1 MFRRKIEWI
10 GIRPGLSLLAVLI
23 SLSQPMP
30 VQARICIPARVTD
43 VIVWWSDRQGLPV
56 HESGTELFAA
66 LRRLHGPTFWRRT
79 ADYGYFDIPKNYTVD
94 ARFWLLPSRNLV
106 WFASHPARP
115 GLVYV
120 FWFLNVP
127 PFALPD
133 GSHYGLHGCRAFTI
147 SAAAAEQIYQ
157 TVRQGTQQWQ
167 KGERGA
173 Q

>member
-94 ARFWLLPSRNLV
+94 ARFW
-106 WFASHPARP
+106 
-115 GLVYV
+115 
-120 FWFLNVP
+120 FLNVP